1 MSQKAKKVDFIFEE
15 PLRLHTTI
23 TFSSSSSLSFSSLM
37 LLIPGQNRAK
47 LKKLFNLKSKLKWRV
62 QYPVYTERTYYFVIT
77 NYSNASD
84 FLNKK

>member
-1 MSQKAKKVDFIFEE
+1 
-15 PLRLHTTI
+15 
-23 TFSSSSSLSFSSLM
+23 M

-47 LKKLFNLKSKLKWRV
+47 RKKLFNLKSKLKWRV